1 MIPGTQPDYKVD
13 YLHSINF
20 RLKCKQLFLELQ
32 NWEGEEEDRRDSNWV
47 QAGFLLAEQK
57 QYNFSHPLTRI
68 PVDKMKLDSQ

>member
-1 MIPGTQPDYKVD
+1 MS
-13 YLHSINF
+13 HSDNF

-47 QAGFLLAEQK
+47 QAGFFLAEQK

-68 PVDKMKLDSQ
+68 PVDKMKLDNQKSFL